1 MNKNFDIEVTGMG
14 FNITGY
20 PGAFTPT
27 VKKIIEKKIW
37 GKVLHLFSGQSEIGE
52 ERIDIEH
59 INATQRINVKDF
71 LKTDNRNWDWILLD
85 PPYKLIRKRKTKEY
99 TIQQPFSADVELRS
113 LIRDYAIKHTNNIL
127 WLDYCAPMIKGFR
140 RRKLWLLL
148 PGGYHNVRILSWLIK
163 PEEHKKNIEEHYRI
177 WEEINKYYEE

>member
-27 VKKIIEKKIW
+27 VKKIIEATIY

-59 INATQRINVKDF
+59 INATKRINVKDF
-71 LKTDNRNWDWILLD
+71 LKNDNRDWDWMLLD
-85 PPYKLIRKRKTKEY
+85 PPYNLMRKIKTEKYKIQMPFTADVVLRTLIRT
-99 TIQQPFSADVELRS
+99 
-113 LIRDYAIKHTNNIL
+113 YATKHTDNVL
-127 WLDYCAPMIKGFR
+127 WLDYCAPMIKGFK

-148 PGGYHNVRILSWLIK
+148 PGGFHNVRILSWLIK
-163 PEEHKKNIEEHYRI
+163 QEYIDMSYKRI
-177 WEEINKYYEE
+177 AKVQQRIF